1 MKSATTKNVKSK
13 NLHVPL
19 PGTLYEQL
27 KGASLAADRPSTV
40 LAREAIEEWLSRR
53 ARETRRREI
62 ALYAAAV
69 AGTRD
74 DLDPDL
80 EAASL
85 EHLNREWKRRR

>member
-1 MKSATTKNVKSK
+1 MKSGTQKRMKSK

-19 PGTLYEQL
+19 PGTLYERL

-40 LAREAIEEWLSRR
+40 LAREAIEEWLVRQE
-53 ARETRRREI
+53 RERVRRELS
-62 ALYAAAV
+62 AYVKAV

-80 EAASL
+80 EAASV
-85 EHLNREWKRRR
+85 EHLLDERKRSR